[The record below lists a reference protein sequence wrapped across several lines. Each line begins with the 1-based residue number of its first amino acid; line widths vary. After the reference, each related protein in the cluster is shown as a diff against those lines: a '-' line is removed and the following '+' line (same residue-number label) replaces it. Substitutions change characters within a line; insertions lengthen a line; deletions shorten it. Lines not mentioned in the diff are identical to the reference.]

1 MPKTKSAM
9 LRYWVIDRALL
20 NERRRY
26 PNRATLLSEIEQKLG
41 YTLSESMLYKDLHDM
56 KLIFGAP
63 ITYCRNHQGYYY
75 DDSGFS
81 IRNHLLTEAEINAL
95 KYVSDNLSNNLKASV
110 KANFKRAIQ
119 KIILPG

>member
-9 LRYWVIDRALL
+9 IRYWVIDRALH

-26 PNRATLLSEIEQKLG
+26 PNRPTLLSEIEQKLG

-63 ITYCRNHQGYYY
+63 ITYCRIH
-75 DDSGFS
+75 
-81 IRNHLLTEAEINAL
+81 
-95 KYVSDNLSNNLKASV
+95 
-110 KANFKRAIQ
+110 
-119 KIILPG
+119 